1 MKMKIK
7 NIEDVDRFL
16 EVVLKCNGKIELV
29 TQEGDI
35 LNLKSKL
42 CQYIA
47 LSKMFTEAKIDDI
60 DIVVYDPEDMTLLF
74 EYLIRS

>member
-1 MKMKIK
+1 MKIK

-29 TQEGDI
+29 TQEGDT

>member
-29 TQEGDI
+29 TQEGDT